1 MKKIVVVTGAAS
13 GIGQAIAWRAAR
25 DGHIIIAV
33 DIQEPD
39 DTIEFISNNG
49 GKAAPFLCDL
59 RDSQS
64 VEGLFAW
71 IRKTY
76 GVVDVLVNNA
86 GTMGRWPLSITEMTE
101 SDWHTIFDTNVKSI
115 FLCCRQVLPEMRKRG
130 SGVIVNI
137 ASELAFVAAQGAAV
151 YCASKAAVVQLTRA
165 LAVEEAKY
173 GIRINSVCPGP
184 VDTGML
190 KPTVGTT
197 PDEVESEISAAAT
210 STVLQRL
217 GTPKEIAEVVWFAA
231 SEGASFMVG
240 SALIADGGA
249 TSV

>member
-13 GIGQAIAWRAAR
+13 GIGQAIARRAAR

-39 DTIEFISNNG
+39 DTIEIILNNG
-49 GKAAPFLCDL
+49 GKAVPFLCDL
-59 RDSQS
+59 RDSKS

-71 IRKTY
+71 VRKTY
-76 GVVDVLVNNA
+76 GGVDVL
-86 GTMGRWPLSITEMTE
+86 
-101 SDWHTIFDTNVKSI
+101 
-115 FLCCRQVLPEMRKRG
+115 
-130 SGVIVNI
+130 VNI
-137 ASELAFVAAQGAAV
+137 ASELAFVAAEGAAV
-151 YCASKAAVVQLTRA
+151 YCASKAAVVHLTRA

-190 KPTVGTT
+190 KPTFGTA
-197 PDEVESEISAAAT
+197 PDDVESEILAATT

-240 SALIADGGA
+240 SALIVDGGA
-249 TSV
+249 TAV